1 MLWYLAGYQFVRDIS
16 ETVVL
21 MEHPREPWRKLAYG
35 QCACMLSAGKIEIKK
50 GRYTTKEEQQNKK
63 KKENIRLRIFK
74 LQ

>member
-1 MLWYLAGYQFVRDIS
+1 MVGYQFVRDIS

-35 QCACMLSAGKIEIKK
+35 QCACMLFAGKIEIIK
-50 GRYTTKEEQQNKK
+50 GRYTTKEKQQNKN